1 MPKFKDNILGLVPEE
16 DWLSIGFTPER
27 PNDPIDGLFEDIR
40 TDNIVAYWQTIAAEY
55 QVPMMAQFHAYD
67 TEAQT
72 TLRIPVDTHNV
83 EKGLIKVK
91 IDQSE
96 RMRALLRTGVRESAL
111 YDYVIRDGVNLAEQV
126 FTRSK
131 VAKNELL
138 STGKVTIKENNLNLT
153 VDYGVSEDQTGFEL
167 DFADGK
173 DVPAQL
179 QDIIDSALSSGVMLT
194 GIVTSRRTLSRMR
207 QHASVQK
214 AVNGN
219 IGVGAIVSQSAFE
232 AYLSSEF
239 GITRVIT
246 NDQVYATSNGIG
258 SDGRPSMTNHRYFP
272 EDTISFFSA
281 TPAGRLGAGAWG
293 EPPEA
298 DIGSLATGSYSTEH
312 PYIYIDQWF
321 ENDPKVLWTKA
332 SGLFM
337 PILYNPSSLWIAK
350 VKENPTV

>member
-1 MPKFKDNILGLVPEE
+1 MNFKDNILGFIPEE
-16 DWLSIGFTPER
+16 AWLDIGFEPTI
-27 PNDPIDGLFEDIR
+27 PNDPIDGLFGDVL
-40 TDNIVAYWQTIAAEY
+40 TNNIVAYWQTLATEY
-55 QVPMMAQFHAYD
+55 QVPMMAQFHGYD
-67 TEAQT
+67 TEAQKT
-72 TLRIPVDTHNV
+72 VRVPVDTHHV

-96 RMRALLRTGVRESAL
+96 RMRALLRSGVRESEL

-138 STGKVTIKENNLNLT
+138 ATGKVTIKENNLNLT

-179 QDIIDSALSSGVMLT
+179 QNIIDSALSSGVALT
-194 GIVTSRRTLSRMR
+194 GMVTSRRTLSKMR

-219 IGVGAIVSQSAFE
+219 IGVGAIVSQAAFE
-232 AYLSSEF
+232 AYLAMEY
-239 GITRVIT
+239 GITNVVT
-246 NDQVYATSNGIG
+246 NDLVYATSNGIG
-258 SDGRPSMTNHRYFP
+258 TDGRPSMTNHRYFP
-272 EDTISFFSA
+272 ENTVTFFA
-281 TPAGRLGAGAWG
+281 ANPAGMLGVGAWG

-298 DIGSLATGSYSTEH
+298 DVGSLATGAYDTNH
-312 PYIYIDQWF
+312 PYVYIDQWT

-350 VKENPTV
+350 VKANPTV